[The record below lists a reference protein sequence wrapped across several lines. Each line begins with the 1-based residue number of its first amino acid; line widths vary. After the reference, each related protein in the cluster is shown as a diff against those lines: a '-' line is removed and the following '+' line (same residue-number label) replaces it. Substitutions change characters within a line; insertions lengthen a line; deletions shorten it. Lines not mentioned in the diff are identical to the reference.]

1 MSDAEKKTEPSL
13 AQVAALFE
21 EELAR
26 FEDLAAGL
34 GRLDVNS
41 DKTLQRARQG
51 LEACAAC
58 EQGLATNLGAFV
70 QAMQAFQDRQQ
81 RCMAS
86 VLESAKH
93 IEQRYKARQALLER
107 VTQLGRQASGVTA
120 PMEQL
125 AESGADAAKVLGS
138 MEDIGKRLDAVIA
151 EASELA
157 SAAAK
162 DEWQDIA
169 RDVDTLKQQ
178 LQAARNKV
186 LLTQRSVAS
195 RAPS

>member
-1 MSDAEKKTEPSL
+1 MSEQKKTELSL
-13 AQVAALFE
+13 AEAAALFE
-21 EELAR
+21 AELKH

-34 GRLDVNS
+34 GRLGVNS

-58 EQGLATNLGAFV
+58 EQTLAANLGAFV
-70 QAMQAFQDRQQ
+70 QAMQAFQERQQ
-81 RCMAS
+81 RCMVS
-86 VLESAKH
+86 VLESARR
-93 IEQRYKARQALLER
+93 IEQRHKARQELLER
-107 VTQLGRQASGVTA
+107 VSQLGAQASGVTA
-120 PMEQL
+120 PIEQL
-125 AESGADAAKVLGS
+125 AESGADATKVLGS
-138 MEDIGKRLDAVIA
+138 MEDVGKRLDAVIA
-151 EASELA
+151 EAAALA
-157 SAAAK
+157 SAAAD

-186 LLTQRSVAS
+186 LLTQRSVAT